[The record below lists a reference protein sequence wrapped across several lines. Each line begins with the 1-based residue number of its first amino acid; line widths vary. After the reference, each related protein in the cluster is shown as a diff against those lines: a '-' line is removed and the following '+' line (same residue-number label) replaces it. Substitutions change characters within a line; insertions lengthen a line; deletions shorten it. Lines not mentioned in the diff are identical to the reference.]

1 MRSKEVKDLSL
12 RPQGRLQPDFHIPGV
27 AAALFA
33 ICLLVNVV
41 GTMLMTQNGISSDA
55 VIGSWTVLWILVG
68 TFLLF
73 SLKIASQW
81 EKAVV
86 LRLGK
91 FHRLAG
97 PGSFW
102 VFPIVDTLA
111 NWIDH
116 RVMVTPF
123 SAEKTLTKDT
133 VPVDVDA
140 VLFWVVWDAEKA
152 ALEVADYRAA
162 IAWAAQTALREI
174 IGQSVLADILVGR
187 AKMDADLQKIID
199 ERTTPWGITVQS
211 VEIRDVIIPPDL
223 EDAMS
228 RQAQAERERQ
238 SRIILGESEEQIAA
252 SFAEAS
258 KAYIHNPTALH
269 LRAMNMLFEGL
280 KEKGALVIVPSS
292 AIDTMNLGGLSGM
305 VSLAQQNLPPEKEN
319 KGILPASH
327 RDGDPSPS
335 PPLSRNY
342 YNESLN
348 YLPGT
353 CAGRDHFPHRLP
365 ASQTGLPF
373 GRPGHPGRGE
383 YPAGHQRRGLP
394 GLLAGLQPGYD
405 YRHPRVAI
413 HRPGSPAPKSQ
424 RQVRLLSR
432 RGTRTLEQQGLCGV
446 PPELQV

>member
-1 MRSKEVKDLSL
+1 MNPKVSKDLSL
-12 RPQGRLQPDFHIPGV
+12 RLQGSLKPDQHIPGV
-27 AAALFA
+27 AQFLFA
-33 ICLLVNVV
+33 ICLVACFV
-41 GTMLMTQNGISSDA
+41 GVLLMTQNGVTSDTL
-55 VIGSWTVLWILVG
+55 IGGWTVAWILLG
-68 TFLLF
+68 TILLF
-73 SLKIASQW
+73 WLKVASQW

-91 FHRLAG
+91 FHKLAG
-97 PGSFW
+97 PGIFMLLP
-102 VFPIVDTLA
+102 FVDTLA

-116 RVMVTPF
+116 RVMVTSF

-140 VLFWVVWDAEKA
+140 VLFWVIWDAEKA

-187 AKMDADLQKIID
+187 AKMDAELQKIID

-238 SRIILGESEEQIAA
+238 ARVILGESEMQIAD

-258 KAYIHNPTALH
+258 KAYIDNPTALH

-292 AIDTMNLGGLSGM
+292 AVDTMNLGGLSGM
-305 VSLAQQNLPPEKEN
+305 VSLAQQNLPKKKE
-319 KGILPASH
+319 
-327 RDGDPSPS
+327 
-335 PPLSRNY
+335 
-342 YNESLN
+342 
-348 YLPGT
+348 
-353 CAGRDHFPHRLP
+353 
-365 ASQTGLPF
+365 
-373 GRPGHPGRGE
+373 
-383 YPAGHQRRGLP
+383 
-394 GLLAGLQPGYD
+394 
-405 YRHPRVAI
+405 
-413 HRPGSPAPKSQ
+413 
-424 RQVRLLSR
+424 
-432 RGTRTLEQQGLCGV
+432 
-446 PPELQV
+446 